1 MKVSWCRAWRGGKKG
16 ISAKTAQHG
25 RCQATVRDKGRSSE
39 EVSLRNSQGAAV
51 KYRRDEWKLLQQ
63 ERTLHRTPLAEAEA
77 ERAQQ
82 LHRDGV
88 GPAEIAKQL
97 VRTM

>member
-1 MKVSWCRAWRGGKKG
+1 MGAVKRRYVTKAGAVNEYRY
-16 ISAKTAQHG
+16 
-25 RCQATVRDKGRSSE
+25 
-39 EVSLRNSQGAAV
+39 AAV
-51 KYRRDEWKLLQQ
+51 KGLPYKEYRRDEWKLLQQ

-88 GPAEIAKQL
+88 GPTEIAKQL